1 MKQILKKLMKQ
12 KTKINRDLGKIYKNI
27 EINEGETNNIIREI
41 KTIKRA
47 VRNRKNKN
55 KNYEDLSLR
64 IAELKI
70 WLLIIKMR

>member
-1 MKQILKKLMKQ
+1 MKQIINKLIKQ
-12 KTKINRDLGKIYKNI
+12 KTKINRTLGKIYNYT
-27 EINEGETNNIIREI
+27 EINEGEINNINKEI

-70 WLLIIKMR
+70 WLLIIKMI